1 MKKIISLLTLISVS
15 LSCFSQQ
22 NQTNDL
28 TMSVL
33 WYQRSGEMRASYY
46 QAYNFAKM
54 SLLQKINSKS
64 TKPYAVVLD
73 IDETVLD
80 NSPLEGELIKNRKE
94 YSDAEWLKWTSL
106 IKAKALPGALDFV
119 NFAKSKG
126 VTIFYV
132 SNRSKKNELKST
144 LKNLQKLNFPQ
155 ADSAHLLL
163 KTTTSSKIE
172 RRNTLRQKY
181 NIALYIGDNLND
193 FDAVFED
200 REENFGMKTVDMN
213 KDRFGVDFIIL
224 PNPMYGAWVKA
235 IYNGSYNHTKEEIQK
250 LKTEKIIS
258 Y

>member
-1 MKKIISLLTLISVS
+1 MKKIISLLTIISIS
-15 LSCFSQQ
+15 ISCFSQQ
-22 NQTNDL
+22 NQPNDL

-54 SLLQKINSKS
+54 SLAQKLNSTS

-73 IDETVLD
+73 IDETVID
-80 NSPLEGELIKNRKE
+80 NSPVEGKLIKSGE
-94 YSDAEWLKWTSL
+94 SYSDACWDKWTAL
-106 IKAKALPGALDFV
+106 KNAKALPGALDFL
-119 NFAKSKG
+119 NFANSKG

-132 SNRSKKNELKST
+132 SNRSEKKALGESIQ
-144 LKNLQKLNFPQ
+144 NLQKLNFPQ
-155 ADSAHLLL
+155 IDSAHLLL

-200 REENFGMKTVDMN
+200 REENFGMKTVDKN
-213 KDRFGVDFIIL
+213 KDKFGVDFIIL
-224 PNPMYGAWVKA
+224 PNPMYGAWVKP
-235 IYNGSYNHTKEEIQK
+235 IYNGSYNHTKDEFQK
-250 LKTEKIIS
+250 MKIEKIIS